1 MSDVSKLSPAFA
13 KLSKP
18 AQRAL
23 VNARIL
29 DEKDLARCS
38 RAEVAALHGIGPS
51 AFPVLER
58 ALAAMKLSFKADERS
73 RKR

>member
-1 MSDVSKLSPAFA
+1 MTTPPQLDPAFA

-23 VNARIL
+23 MGAGIFTA
-29 DEKDLARCS
+29 KDLARHT

-51 AFPVLER
+51 AFPVLES
-58 ALAAMKLSFKADERS
+58 ALKAAGLKFK
-73 RKR
+73 